1 MWFTEHE
8 LGCYW
13 DDMQGIS
20 RFNSVIQKRRE
31 KYPFKQNK
39 YENVLDNL
47 NKKGYYIIREAIDES
62 RIVALK
68 EELDTMISA
77 GDGIKRKNQYEI
89 VVDSALLNTKNA
101 PKLAFDDLLV
111 DIASAYFGATP
122 MIGTV
127 NLRKS
132 FVTDAP
138 EEGTLLFHC
147 DKNSTKFIK
156 FFIYLNDVDE
166 KTGPFCYTEGSHK
179 QKFYDWKSKYRWN
192 HEEIENIYGKDRIK
206 YLTGKAGD
214 VLVANTTGFH
224 RGVKCAESER
234 RMLTVNYVVH
244 PEFWLQP
251 SEKLDKDFYDQLPE
265 NKKPVADLLVKE

>member
-1 MWFTEHE
+1 MWFTEHD

-13 DDMQGIS
+13 GDMQGIS
-20 RFNSVIQKRRE
+20 RFNGAIQKRRE

-47 NKKGYYIIREAIDES
+47 DEKGYYIIRDAIDKDKVE
-62 RIVALK
+62 ALTK
-68 EELDTMISA
+68 ELDNLIES
-77 GDGIKRKNQYEI
+77 GNYIKRQNEFEI
-89 VVDSALLNTKNA
+89 VVDSALLNTANGPA
-101 PKLAFDDLLV
+101 LAFNDLLV
-111 DIASAYFGATP
+111 DIASAYFKTIP

-132 FVTDAP
+132 FVTDSL

-147 DKNSTKFIK
+147 DKNSIKMIK
-156 FFIYLNDVDE
+156 FFFYLNDVDAG
-166 KTGPFCYTEGSHK
+166 TGPHCYVEGSHK
-179 QKFYDWKSKYRWN
+179 QKFHGWKNKYRWS
-192 HEEIENIYGKDRIK
+192 HDEIENIYGKDRIK
-206 YLTGKAGD
+206 YLTGKVGD
-214 VLVANTTGFH
+214 VIVANTAGFH
-224 RGVKCAESER
+224 RGVKCTESER

-244 PEFWLQP
+244 PEFWIQP

>member
-1 MWFTEHE
+1 MWFTEHD

-20 RFNSVIQKRRE
+20 RFNGAIQRRRE
-31 KYPFKQNK
+31 KYLFKQNK
-39 YENVLDNL
+39 YENVVDNL
-47 NKKGYYIIREAIDES
+47 NEKGYYIIRDAFDKDRVEA
-62 RIVALK
+62 LTK
-68 EELDTMISA
+68 ELDNLVES
-77 GDGIKRKNQYEI
+77 GKHIKRQNEFEI
-89 VVDSALLNTKNA
+89 VVDSALLNTTNA
-101 PKLAFDDLLV
+101 PALAFSDLLV
-111 DIASAYFGATP
+111 DVATAYFKTTP

-156 FFIYLNDVDE
+156 FFIYLNDVDG

-192 HEEIENIYGKDRIK
+192 HSEIEEKYGKDKIK
-206 YLTGKAGD
+206 YLTANVGD
-214 VLVANTTGFH
+214 VIVANTKGFH

-251 SEKLDKDFYDQLPE
+251 SEKLDKGFYDQLPE
-265 NKKPVADLLVKE
+265 NKKPVADLLVKV